1 MKGRKRGS
9 SALSSKPH
17 NSMTRRWALRLDL
30 SDSRMEGEKGEI
42 SESQKEKG
50 SHGENEN
57 GTTHVQIWEKG
68 KQEEKKEDNQKGVL
82 AQAKEKMSKSEW
94 NLGKER
100 KVIEPLAG
108 GRW

>member
-1 MKGRKRGS
+1 
-9 SALSSKPH
+9 
-17 NSMTRRWALRLDL
+17 
-30 SDSRMEGEKGEI
+30 MEGKKEKRKI
-42 SESQKEKG
+42 CESQKEKG

-68 KQEEKKEDNQKGVL
+68 KQEDNQKGVL

-94 NLGKER
+94 NLEKER

>member
-1 MKGRKRGS
+1 M
-9 SALSSKPH
+9 
-17 NSMTRRWALRLDL
+17 
-30 SDSRMEGEKGEI
+30 SDSRMEGKKEKRKI
-42 SESQKEKG
+42 CESQKEKG